1 MKHSLTNS
9 RLPSALKLLGWSDFF
24 VDQIKPAEADLVP
37 LRVASV
43 HRARIEVIGVIGPA
57 ELELPPNANT
67 ADFAAGDWVL
77 ADPISNMFVSRLD
90 RKTVFQRRPEVGRG
104 QQLVAANVDT
114 LLTVTSCN
122 ADFNV
127 GRLERYLIM
136 ANQAGTKPVIVLTK
150 ADNVNDVGRFQTQ
163 AEALQRVVIAAN
175 EKSPSTCRYCG
186 DQQVRPDEVTSSHLL
201 PPEFARRER
210 DPSSRNRRSCPRLC
224 RPQSHVGICA
234 SEIRP
239 SHDNYCI
246 NDSIKDPRPKK
257 LPIPATKPRRGEFA
271 AALFGIGLRDK
282 PCSAGLK
289 AEIGTFGQ
297 KLSAIDDNGRAG
309 DIAGVVGG

>member
-1 MKHSLTNS
+1 
-9 RLPSALKLLGWSDFF
+9 
-24 VDQIKPAEADLVP
+24 VP

-114 LLTVTSCN
+114 LLIVTSCN

-186 DQQVRPDEVTSSHLL
+186 DQQVRPDEVTSSHRL

-210 DPSSRNRRSCPRLC
+210 DRQIQVGNRP
-224 RPQSHVGICA
+224 PPA
-234 SEIRP
+234 SAILRRATDEVAPGYAVLNRMLA
-239 SHDNYCI
+239 YA
-246 NDSIKDPRPKK
+246 RPKSV
-257 LPIPATKPRRGEFA
+257 RRMTTTA
-271 AALFGIGLRDK
+271 
-282 PCSAGLK
+282 
-289 AEIGTFGQ
+289 
-297 KLSAIDDNGRAG
+297 
-309 DIAGVVGG
+309 